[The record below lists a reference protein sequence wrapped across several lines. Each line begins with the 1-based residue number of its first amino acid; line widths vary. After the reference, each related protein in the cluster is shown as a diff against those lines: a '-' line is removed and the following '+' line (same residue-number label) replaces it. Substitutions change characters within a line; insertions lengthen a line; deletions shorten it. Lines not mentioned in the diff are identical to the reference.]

1 MKNYFLLT
9 IFCTTFTFANSINVN
24 ESLRVGK
31 EVTHLSAKLGQG
43 TYSFINASGADGNSY
58 FTLSTGGILKLATPL
73 DYKLSKE
80 LSIRVSRKTD
90 PSIVNFQA
98 GPGHNLIILSD
109 GSLWGYGM
117 NDRFQLGDK
126 TSQSYKRFPFQIER
140 SDVQIA
146 LPKYQRTYYLKSD
159 GGLWRMSNISSE
171 PKEKVIETGVASFVE
186 GMKIYYIK
194 HDGSLW
200 SRGYEARQ
208 LESSGVSVLATGE
221 SSGDGHILYIKSDG
235 SLWGIGENYS
245 GQLGDGTN
253 QSRSNPILIEK
264 SGVKTSI
271 VADDCSF
278 YIKTDGSL
286 WGMGGNRSG
295 QLGDGTSKPRSRP
308 FRIEASG
315 VVSVVSGGDHT
326 LYLKSDGSV
335 WGMGGNGNGELGLP
349 EERKRISDPDLWPYD
364 TYVVIRESPNKPT
377 LLINSGVKKI
387 FTRHNASLFIKNDG
401 SLWKFGAIGQG
412 NAKALQMKNPIVAS
426 GVIDASLSYYNTLYL
441 KEDNSLWALGVSNFR
456 MKNYEEIYTYLSK
469 PEQIMKGGLGDKEF
483 TIKIKVLEDKSLPF
497 SLDVGSVYENQS
509 SVTKVGCFTS
519 SSSGPVS
526 YSLVSGAGSSG
537 NSNFTLSSEGVLKTA
552 KSFDYERVNKH
563 SVRVLASA
571 SGSTPTE
578 KVFTIRVLD
587 VHEPSS
593 IDFVLSSNGVA
604 ENQVV
609 GTNVGR
615 FGSSGSGAVSYS
627 LVSGAGSSGNPNFTL
642 SSEGILKTAK
652 SFDYEQT
659 QQYSIRVL
667 ASASGS
673 NPTEKVF
680 TIRVL
685 DVHEPSSIDFV
696 LSSNGVAENQVVGTN
711 VGRFGSSGSGAVSY
725 SLVSGAGSSG
735 NPNFTLSSEGILKT
749 AKSFDYEQTQQYSI
763 RVLASASGSNPTEK
777 VFTIRVLDVN
787 ETLPFDFVLSSNSVD
802 ENSAVGNEVGRFST
816 DGKDDLLKGLVS
828 WWKFDGNYKDSSGS
842 GLSGTPDGVSF
853 AIDRNG
859 ESNRSIY
866 FDGIND
872 TFTFDIGS
880 QHYSNFSVSFWA
892 EPLKATTIVGE
903 STKGGAMATP
913 AHSTLMYYP
922 MGNKGLRQVGFG
934 IVLGSNALN
943 IAHLTGGRA
952 PATLAYPSDMSGW
965 KHYVVCCINNKVRLF
980 VNGNFVKDGLQ
991 FDRTNVIGA
1000 SIILGKNYKNGHYK
1014 GSIDNFRIYDRAMPL
1029 TEVTSLYKKDTE
1041 LQEKIEYS
1049 LVSGA
1054 GSEGNQNFTLSS
1066 EGVLKTAKSFDYELK
1081 QKHSIRVLAK
1091 SSRKTPTE
1099 KVFEIEVLDINES
1112 NPRLIILSHGKVSEN
1127 LPIHSKVGEFS
1138 IKAGGSAIFELV
1150 KGEGD
1155 SGNEFFTIASGG
1167 ILKTSVI
1174 LNSSQSPTLSI
1185 RVQATQLGV
1194 RILETFVIEVQKMS
1208 LPPPPPPPPPP
1219 MNDWKER
1226 WEKEKKELVNINNQI
1241 VDRNATFVKLE
1252 DQIRGVQDQIDGV
1265 GKNNVRLDTE
1275 ISKTETELNQILFR
1289 IAELSVKYTDAQ
1301 KHSEKIILQKR
1312 NAEKEVVRLSQ
1323 EYDLLDQKVREK
1335 REEAT
1340 TLVAKLKVPYLKGW
1354 HYTADKGWLWT
1365 DLDYYPIVYSNAE
1378 DAWIHYD
1385 QGTSNPWHYYN
1396 YSTQEWFEWE

>member
-1 MKNYFLLT
+1 MKSVRSLFLIQLVFFDPSLFGFRKLFKKLSFYFYLITILFLKTLL
-9 IFCTTFTFANSINVN
+9 VN
-24 ESLRVGK
+24 EILHPYSAMADLGK
-31 EVTHLSAKLGQG
+31 S
-43 TYSFINASGADGNSY
+43 SF
-58 FTLSTGGILKLATPL
+58 F
-73 DYKLSKE
+73 
-80 LSIRVSRKTD
+80 
-90 PSIVNFQA
+90 
-98 GPGHNLIILSD
+98 
-109 GSLWGYGM
+109 
-117 NDRFQLGDK
+117 
-126 TSQSYKRFPFQIER
+126 
-140 SDVQIA
+140 
-146 LPKYQRTYYLKSD
+146 
-159 GGLWRMSNISSE
+159 
-171 PKEKVIETGVASFVE
+171 
-186 GMKIYYIK
+186 IK
-194 HDGSLW
+194 
-200 SRGYEARQ
+200 
-208 LESSGVSVLATGE
+208 
-221 SSGDGHILYIKSDG
+221 K
-235 SLWGIGENYS
+235 
-245 GQLGDGTN
+245 
-253 QSRSNPILIEK
+253 
-264 SGVKTSI
+264 
-271 VADDCSF
+271 
-278 YIKTDGSL
+278 DGSL
-286 WGMGGNRSG
+286 WGMGCNNLGKLGVGKKLEYNIDRMDHVRHFPEQIFPSKLAPHPNHGHDLKEKVFGISVGQNEAFFITEKGDVWSTNGNCNVARYENCWFPGLIHQGTIWNKEKMKAEYRPIKSISANRDLLMLRSDDVLIQYPKGVIINEVKHMATGSRHNLCVKKDGSLWAWGSNDHG
-295 QLGDGTSKPRSRP
+295 QLGDGTTIDRFSPIQIVS
-308 FRIEASG
+308 SG
-315 VVSVVSGGDHT
+315 VS
-326 LYLKSDGSV
+326 
-335 WGMGGNGNGELGLP
+335 
-349 EERKRISDPDLWPYD
+349 
-364 TYVVIRESPNKPT
+364 YVAAGAEC
-377 LLINSGVKKI
+377 
-387 FTRHNASLFIKNDG
+387 SLFVKTDG
-401 SLWKFGAIGQG
+401 SLWIMGYDKPNPRKIFDNVKSVATSNYSKHWGQQIIAQTDDG
-412 NAKALQMKNPIVAS
+412 LWTWGINKYINPS
-426 GVIDASLSYYNTLYL
+426 
-441 KEDNSLWALGVSNFR
+441 
-456 MKNYEEIYTYLSK
+456 
-469 PEQIMKGGLGDKEF
+469 GGLSQIGSSTAQFAMGRNHYMVLSGNGRLVVAGANDRGQLGQKGWTGINDSISDVIQLPEIF
-483 TIKIKVLEDKSLPF
+483 PKNDYVLSANIIEEKKPNGIEVGKI
-497 SLDVGSVYENQS
+497 
-509 SVTKVGCFTS
+509 S
-519 SSSGPVS
+519 SSSGVPIT
-526 YSLVSGAGSSG
+526 YSLSSG
-537 NSNFTLSSEGVLKTA
+537 VGDSGNPNFTLSSDGILRSS
-552 KSFDYERVNKH
+552 KSFDYGLKKEYSIRVNA
-563 SVRVLASA
+563 SSA
-571 SGSTPTE
+571 SMVFLEKVFSIRISAALDFSLSSNFVKENQPIGTKIGNFNNSSNEKGEYTLIGGIGSDGNPNFSLNTDGFLHTSKTFDFEKNKEFSIRVRFTPSGKSPKE

-587 VHEPSS
+587 V
-593 IDFVLSSNGVA
+593 V
-604 ENQVV
+604 
-609 GTNVGR
+609 
-615 FGSSGSGAVSYS
+615 
-627 LVSGAGSSGNPNFTL
+627 
-642 SSEGILKTAK
+642 
-652 SFDYEQT
+652 
-659 QQYSIRVL
+659 
-667 ASASGS
+667 
-673 NPTEKVF
+673 
-680 TIRVL
+680 
-685 DVHEPSSIDFV
+685 
-696 LSSNGVAENQVVGTN
+696 
-711 VGRFGSSGSGAVSY
+711 
-725 SLVSGAGSSG
+725 
-735 NPNFTLSSEGILKT
+735 
-749 AKSFDYEQTQQYSI
+749 
-763 RVLASASGSNPTEK
+763 
-777 VFTIRVLDVN
+777 
-787 ETLPFDFVLSSNSVD
+787 ETLPFDFVLSPHSVE
-802 ENSAVGNEVGRFST
+802 ENKAIGTKVGKFSIK
-816 DGKDDLLKGLVS
+816 GKQDNARGLVG
-828 WWKFDGNYKDSSGS
+828 WWKFDGDYSDSSGS

-853 AIDRNG
+853 SIDRNG

-1219 MNDWKER
+1219 LNDWKER

>member
-593 IDFVLSSNGVA
+593 IDFVLPSNGVA

-673 NPTEKVF
+673 T
-680 TIRVL
+680 
-685 DVHEPSSIDFV
+685 
-696 LSSNGVAENQVVGTN
+696 
-711 VGRFGSSGSGAVSY
+711 
-725 SLVSGAGSSG
+725 
-735 NPNFTLSSEGILKT
+735 
-749 AKSFDYEQTQQYSI
+749 
-763 RVLASASGSNPTEK
+763 PTEK

-1219 MNDWKER
+1219 LNDWKER

-1323 EYDLLDQKVREK
+1323 EYDLLDQKVREQ

-1396 YSTQEWFEWE
+1396 YSTQEWFEWN

>member
-1 MKNYFLLT
+1 MIQMTKYIAKILKKNYFLLT
-9 IFCTTFTFANSINVN
+9 IFCTTFTFANSINVS

-43 TYSFINASGADGNSY
+43 TYSLINGSGGDGNSY
-58 FTLSTGGILKLATPL
+58 FTLSTTGMLKLTTPL
-73 DYKLSKE
+73 NYQKSKE
-80 LSIRVSRKTD
+80 FSIRVLRKTR
-90 PSIVNFQA
+90 PSIKNFKA
-98 GPGHNLIILSD
+98 GSGQNLIILSD

-140 SDVQIA
+140 SDVQFA
-146 LPKYQRTYYLKSD
+146 LPKYQCTYYLKSD
-159 GGLWRMSNISSE
+159 GGLWRMSNISYE
-171 PKEKVIETGVASFVE
+171 PKEKVIETGVASFFE
-186 GMKIYYIK
+186 GYYIK

-200 SRGYEARQ
+200 SMGYEARQ

-308 FRIEASG
+308 FQIEASG

-441 KEDNSLWALGVSNFR
+441 KEDNSLWALGVSGFR

-469 PEQIMKGGLGDKEF
+469 PEQIMKGGLGNKEF

-509 SVTKVGCFTS
+509 SVTKVGCFIS

-537 NSNFTLSSEGVLKTA
+537 NSNFTLSSAGVLKTA
-552 KSFDYERVNKH
+552 KSLDYERVNKH
-563 SVRVLASA
+563 SIRVLASA

-587 VHEPSS
+587 VYEPSS

-627 LVSGAGSSGNPNFTL
+627 LESGAGSSGNPNFTL

-673 NPTEKVF
+673 TPTK
-680 TIRVL
+680 
-685 DVHEPSSIDFV
+685 
-696 LSSNGVAENQVVGTN
+696 
-711 VGRFGSSGSGAVSY
+711 
-725 SLVSGAGSSG
+725 
-735 NPNFTLSSEGILKT
+735 
-749 AKSFDYEQTQQYSI
+749 
-763 RVLASASGSNPTEK
+763 K

-828 WWKFDGNYKDSSGS
+828 WRKFDGDYSDSSGS

-853 AIDRNG
+853 SIDRNG

-965 KHYVVCCINNKVRLF
+965 KQYVVCCINNKVRLF

-1014 GSIDNFRIYDRAMPL
+1014 GSIDNLRIYDRALPL
-1029 TEVTSLYKKDTE
+1029 TEVTSLYKKDTD

-1091 SSRKTPTE
+1091 SSRKTPME

-1194 RILETFVIEVQKMS
+1194 RILETFVIEVQKSS

-1226 WEKEKKELVNINNQI
+1226 WEKEKKELVNINNRI
-1241 VDRNATFVKLE
+1241 EDRNTTLVKLE
-1252 DQIRGVQDQIDGV
+1252 NQIRGVQDQIEGV
-1265 GKNNVRLDTE
+1265 GKDNVRLDTE
-1275 ISKTETELNQILFR
+1275 ISKAETELNQVLAR
-1289 IAELSVKYTDAQ
+1289 IAELGVKYTDAQ
-1301 KHSEKIILQKR
+1301 KHSEKIILQKS

-1323 EYDLLDQKVREK
+1323 EYDLLDEKVKEK

-1340 TLVAKLKVPYLKGW
+1340 TLVAKLKVPFLKGW

-1385 QGTSNPWHYYN
+1385 QGTSKPWHYYN
-1396 YSTQEWFEWE
+1396 YSTQEWFEWN

>member
-1 MKNYFLLT
+1 MY
-9 IFCTTFTFANSINVN
+9 
-24 ESLRVGK
+24 
-31 EVTHLSAKLGQG
+31 
-43 TYSFINASGADGNSY
+43 
-58 FTLSTGGILKLATPL
+58 
-73 DYKLSKE
+73 
-80 LSIRVSRKTD
+80 
-90 PSIVNFQA
+90 
-98 GPGHNLIILSD
+98 
-109 GSLWGYGM
+109 
-117 NDRFQLGDK
+117 
-126 TSQSYKRFPFQIER
+126 
-140 SDVQIA
+140 
-146 LPKYQRTYYLKSD
+146 
-159 GGLWRMSNISSE
+159 
-171 PKEKVIETGVASFVE
+171 
-186 GMKIYYIK
+186 
-194 HDGSLW
+194 
-200 SRGYEARQ
+200 
-208 LESSGVSVLATGE
+208 
-221 SSGDGHILYIKSDG
+221 
-235 SLWGIGENYS
+235 
-245 GQLGDGTN
+245 
-253 QSRSNPILIEK
+253 
-264 SGVKTSI
+264 
-271 VADDCSF
+271 
-278 YIKTDGSL
+278 
-286 WGMGGNRSG
+286 
-295 QLGDGTSKPRSRP
+295 
-308 FRIEASG
+308 
-315 VVSVVSGGDHT
+315 
-326 LYLKSDGSV
+326 
-335 WGMGGNGNGELGLP
+335 
-349 EERKRISDPDLWPYD
+349 
-364 TYVVIRESPNKPT
+364 
-377 LLINSGVKKI
+377 
-387 FTRHNASLFIKNDG
+387 
-401 SLWKFGAIGQG
+401 
-412 NAKALQMKNPIVAS
+412 
-426 GVIDASLSYYNTLYL
+426 
-441 KEDNSLWALGVSNFR
+441 
-456 MKNYEEIYTYLSK
+456 
-469 PEQIMKGGLGDKEF
+469 
-483 TIKIKVLEDKSLPF
+483 
-497 SLDVGSVYENQS
+497 
-509 SVTKVGCFTS
+509 
-519 SSSGPVS
+519 
-526 YSLVSGAGSSG
+526 
-537 NSNFTLSSEGVLKTA
+537 
-552 KSFDYERVNKH
+552 
-563 SVRVLASA
+563 
-571 SGSTPTE
+571 
-578 KVFTIRVLD
+578 
-587 VHEPSS
+587 EPSS

-627 LVSGAGSSGNPNFTL
+627 LESGAGSSGNANFTL

-673 NPTEKVF
+673 TPTK
-680 TIRVL
+680 
-685 DVHEPSSIDFV
+685 
-696 LSSNGVAENQVVGTN
+696 
-711 VGRFGSSGSGAVSY
+711 
-725 SLVSGAGSSG
+725 
-735 NPNFTLSSEGILKT
+735 
-749 AKSFDYEQTQQYSI
+749 
-763 RVLASASGSNPTEK
+763 K

-828 WWKFDGNYKDSSGS
+828 WRKFDGDYSDSSGS

-853 AIDRNG
+853 SIDRNG

-965 KHYVVCCINNKVRLF
+965 KQYVVCCINNKVRLF

-1014 GSIDNFRIYDRAMPL
+1014 GSIDNLRIYDRALPL
-1029 TEVTSLYKKDTE
+1029 TEVTSLYKKDTD

-1091 SSRKTPTE
+1091 SSRKTPME

-1194 RILETFVIEVQKMS
+1194 RILETFVIEVQKSS

-1226 WEKEKKELVNINNQI
+1226 WEKEKKELVNINNRI
-1241 VDRNATFVKLE
+1241 EDRNTTLVKLE
-1252 DQIRGVQDQIDGV
+1252 NQIRGVQDQIEGV
-1265 GKNNVRLDTE
+1265 GKDNVRLDTE
-1275 ISKTETELNQILFR
+1275 ISKAETELNQVLAR
-1289 IAELSVKYTDAQ
+1289 IAELGVKYTDAQ
-1301 KHSEKIILQKR
+1301 KHSEKIILQKS

-1323 EYDLLDQKVREK
+1323 EYDLLDEKVKEK

-1340 TLVAKLKVPYLKGW
+1340 TLVAKLKVPFLKGW

-1385 QGTSNPWHYYN
+1385 QGTSKPWHYYN
-1396 YSTQEWFEWE
+1396 YSTQEWFEWN

>member
-593 IDFVLSSNGVA
+593 IDFVL
-604 ENQVV
+604 
-609 GTNVGR
+609 
-615 FGSSGSGAVSYS
+615 
-627 LVSGAGSSGNPNFTL
+627 P
-642 SSEGILKTAK
+642 
-652 SFDYEQT
+652 
-659 QQYSIRVL
+659 
-667 ASASGS
+667 
-673 NPTEKVF
+673 
-680 TIRVL
+680 
-685 DVHEPSSIDFV
+685 
-696 LSSNGVAENQVVGTN
+696 SNGVAENQVVGTN

-922 MGNKGLRQVGFG
+922 MGSKGLRQVGFG

-1219 MNDWKER
+1219 LNDWKER

-1396 YSTQEWFEWE
+1396 YSTQEWFEWN

>member
-43 TYSFINASGADGNSY
+43 TYSLINGSGGDGNSY
-58 FTLSTGGILKLATPL
+58 FTLSTTGMLKLTTPL
-73 DYKLSKE
+73 NYQKSKE
-80 LSIRVSRKTD
+80 FSIRVLRKTR
-90 PSIVNFQA
+90 PSIKNFKA
-98 GPGHNLIILSD
+98 GSGQNLIILSD

-140 SDVQIA
+140 SDVQFA
-146 LPKYQRTYYLKSD
+146 LPKYQCTYYLKSD
-159 GGLWRMSNISSE
+159 GGLWRMSNISYE

-308 FRIEASG
+308 FQIEASG

-441 KEDNSLWALGVSNFR
+441 KEDNSLWALGVSGFR

-509 SVTKVGCFTS
+509 SVTKVGCFIS

-537 NSNFTLSSEGVLKTA
+537 NSNFTLSSAGVLKTA

-563 SVRVLASA
+563 SIRVLASA

-587 VHEPSS
+587 VYEPSS

-627 LVSGAGSSGNPNFTL
+627 LESGAGSSGNPNFTL

-673 NPTEKVF
+673 TPTK
-680 TIRVL
+680 
-685 DVHEPSSIDFV
+685 
-696 LSSNGVAENQVVGTN
+696 
-711 VGRFGSSGSGAVSY
+711 
-725 SLVSGAGSSG
+725 
-735 NPNFTLSSEGILKT
+735 
-749 AKSFDYEQTQQYSI
+749 
-763 RVLASASGSNPTEK
+763 K

-828 WWKFDGNYKDSSGS
+828 WRKFDGDYSDSSGS

-965 KHYVVCCINNKVRLF
+965 KQYVVCCINNKVRLF

-1014 GSIDNFRIYDRAMPL
+1014 GSIDNLRIYDRALPL
-1029 TEVTSLYKKDTE
+1029 TEVTSLYKKDTD

-1091 SSRKTPTE
+1091 SSRKTPME

-1194 RILETFVIEVQKMS
+1194 RILETFVIEVQKSS

-1226 WEKEKKELVNINNQI
+1226 WEKEKKELVNINNRI
-1241 VDRNATFVKLE
+1241 EDRNTTLVKLE
-1252 DQIRGVQDQIDGV
+1252 NQIRGVQDQIEGV
-1265 GKNNVRLDTE
+1265 GKDNVRLDTE
-1275 ISKTETELNQILFR
+1275 ISKAETELNQVLAR
-1289 IAELSVKYTDAQ
+1289 IAELGVKYTDAQ
-1301 KHSEKIILQKR
+1301 KHSEKIILQKS

-1323 EYDLLDQKVREK
+1323 EYDLLDEKVKEK

-1340 TLVAKLKVPYLKGW
+1340 TLVAKLKVPFLKGW

-1385 QGTSNPWHYYN
+1385 QVTSNPWHYYN
-1396 YSTQEWFEWE
+1396 YSNQEWFEWE